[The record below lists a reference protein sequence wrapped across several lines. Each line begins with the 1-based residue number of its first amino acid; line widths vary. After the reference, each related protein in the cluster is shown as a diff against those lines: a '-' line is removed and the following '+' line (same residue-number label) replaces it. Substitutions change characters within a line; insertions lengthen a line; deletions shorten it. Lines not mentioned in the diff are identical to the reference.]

1 MAIGLFSIDSRETK
15 GRLKNQDNWF
25 SDGLCS
31 YNSGLLFHT
40 PSNGVSM
47 QFSAFGEKI
56 HTTQRY
62 FAVDGRFGRCA
73 QKRQA
78 RQYAWRRQSGEDC

>member
-15 GRLKNQDNWF
+15 GRLKNQGNWF
-25 SDGLCS
+25 LDGLCS
-31 YNSGLLFHT
+31 YNSGLLFPHT
-40 PSNGVSM
+40 QQRSFHAV
-47 QFSAFGEKI
+47 FSIRRKI

-62 FAVDGRFGRCA
+62 FAVDGRFGRRA

-78 RQYAWRRQSGEDC
+78 RQYAWRRQSGKDC